1 MTYYGVP
8 LDQTQSGYPLALQ
21 SEIPLALH
29 WPYLLP
35 ALALSFNAPSYRSG
49 NLRLLRSPERETPK
63 LSHLAINP
71 MREGIYLQLDP
82 KLIAT

>member
-1 MTYYGVP
+1 MTYYAVLLRSP
-8 LDQTQSGYPLALQ
+8 ARSDQQSGYPLALQ

-49 NLRLLRSPERETPK
+49 NLRLLRSPIRESLEVATK
-63 LSHLAINP
+63 VATLAIHAIELA
-71 MREGIYLQLDP
+71 M
-82 KLIAT
+82 